1 MDQDSALSR
10 RVIGCAI
17 EVHRALGPGLLESV
31 YESAL
36 CRELDWAG
44 LAHQRQAMLPIAYKG
59 EPLDCDLRAD
69 LIVEQSLIVE
79 VKAVHQVLPVHEAQL
94 LTYLKASGL
103 ALGLLL
109 NFNEPT
115 LKQGIRRRRND
126 APDGHSN
133 HSAGAGSADG
143 LASPGNQRS
152 NAR

>member
-1 MDQDSALSR
+1 MDQDNALTR

-31 YESAL
+31 YEAAL
-36 CRELDWAG
+36 CREFEWAG
-44 LAHQRQAMLPIAYKG
+44 IAFQRQVRLPIAYKG

-109 NFNEPT
+109 NFNEET
-115 LKQGIRRRRND
+115 LKQGVRRRRND
-126 APDGHSN
+126 ALNGRAH
-133 HSAGAGSADG
+133 HSAAAGSAAG
-143 LASPGNQRS
+143 LASDGNQRS